1 MGQRPRKL
9 LLIAAAA
16 LVPAVFLFFGARG
29 FVVRNAVVTTDV
41 TTVRSPIE
49 GVLVENPLAA
59 GRPGDGKTGIVVRNP
74 RADSRDMDAVA
85 AELSELLRDIDE
97 RKASLAW
104 YQSQLEGA
112 EGRLRASLSALR
124 LELQL
129 EQEVVL
135 AEIKAREARVAYL
148 AAQYERAQRL
158 QGTAASQATLELTAA
173 DLEETRAEIESL
185 QIKSEQIEQRMSFL
199 DQGLPLADFA
209 DHAALL
215 SDRVQ
220 ELKIQRQEVASELAH
235 LESRVDALNDRLDS
249 EQRNFEMTSEFRQA
263 PPPNAVIWE
272 VFLGPG
278 ATVAEGA
285 TVYTYVDC
293 DQRFIEVPVG
303 DATSELLRPD
313 HPVKISL
320 YGESETFDGKVVAVF
335 GSSAGATERR
345 TMVAHVPE
353 TGGSEAIVL
362 VAIPP
367 ADADSRAYRL
377 CDLGRTAYVRFEGI
391 GILDPVLNRLW

>member
-1 MGQRPRKL
+1 MGQRLRRL
-9 LLIAAAA
+9 LLGILVLA
-16 LVPAVFLFFGARG
+16 VPAVFLFFGARG

-59 GRPGDGKTGIVVRNP
+59 GRPGDGKTGILVRNP
-74 RADSRDMDAVA
+74 RADSRGMDAVA
-85 AELSELLRDIDE
+85 AELSQLLRDIDE

-104 YQSQLEGA
+104 YESQLEGA

-124 LELQL
+124 LDLQL
-129 EQEVVL
+129 EQEVVM
-135 AEIKAREARVAYL
+135 AQIKASEARVAFL

-158 QGTAASQATLELTAA
+158 QGTATSLATLELTAA
-173 DLEETRAEIESL
+173 DLEETRAQIEAL
-185 QIKSEQIEQRMSFL
+185 RIETEQIEQRMTFL

-215 SDRVQ
+215 ADRVQ
-220 ELKIQRQEVASELAH
+220 DLKVQRQESASELAR

-249 EQRNFEMTSEFRQA
+249 EQRNFELTSQYRQA
-263 PPPNAVIWE
+263 PPSNAVVWE

-285 TVYTYVDC
+285 TLYTYVDC

-303 DATSELLRPD
+303 DATSELLRPN

-320 YGESETFDGKVVAVF
+320 YGESESFDGKVAAIF
-335 GSSAGATERR
+335 GSSAGVTERR

-367 ADADSRAYRL
+367 ADADSRTYRL
-377 CDLGRTAYVRFEGI
+377 CDLGRTAYVQFEGI